1 MAAPSKV
8 SLQDLVKSCGIEEV
22 LLDREVTYVHFYEIS
37 RCLCEWK
44 LAALKLN
51 ISQAEV
57 DAIER
62 ENGKAELQRV
72 NFLGVWKQKMS
83 FRATYRVLVEALLSI
98 GRAEDARGVCLGE
111 LKWPIHVHRLYCVQG
126 GMKNVSGGGGTDL
139 PYTLVFKHHCN
150 LGATLALKC
159 PNSL

>member
-1 MAAPSKV
+1 MAALSV
-8 SLQDLVKSCGIEEV
+8 QDLVKSCGVQET
-22 LLDREVTYVHFYEIS
+22 LLDKEVTYIRFYEIS

-72 NFLGVWKQKMS
+72 NFLGVWRQKMA
-83 FRATYRVLVEALLSI
+83 FKATYRVLVEALLSI
-98 GRAEDARGVCLGE
+98 GRAEDARGVCRALLGE
-111 LKWPIHVHRLYCVQG
+111 L
-126 GMKNVSGGGGTDL
+126 D
-139 PYTLVFKHHCN
+139 
-150 LGATLALKC
+150 
-159 PNSL
+159 